1 VGIKMTKS
9 EVELILN
16 LYVQIMN
23 ASEGGTTN
31 EEKDSWWA
39 DLGSK
44 IELLSTVLKKES
56 NKQRLLR
63 WAQKCKRVMKDTASW
78 LNHVSNALSKAPNRN
93 ELLQKIREA
102 LEQGRRGDLEALKA
116 DTHEAIADELS
127 GGGEV

>member
-1 VGIKMTKS
+1 MTKS

-23 ASEGGTTN
+23 ASEGGTTD
-31 EEKDSWWA
+31 EKKDEWWR

-56 NKQRLLR
+56 NKQRLLQ

-78 LNHVSNALSKAPNRN
+78 LNQVANALSRAPNRN
-93 ELLQKIREA
+93 ALLQQAREA

-116 DTHEAIADELS
+116 DIHEAIADELS
-127 GGGEV
+127 EGGGV

>member
-1 VGIKMTKS
+1 MTKS

-23 ASEGGTTN
+23 ASEGGTT
-31 EEKDSWWA
+31 EGEKDAWWT

-56 NKQRLLR
+56 NKRRLLQ
-63 WAQKCKRVMKDTASW
+63 WAQKSKRVMKDTVSW
-78 LNHVSNALSKAPNRN
+78 LNQVTNALSKAPNRN
-93 ELLQKIREA
+93 ALLQQTREA

-116 DTHEAIADELS
+116 DIHEAIVDELS
-127 GGGEV
+127 GGGGV